1 MLLSVNQW
9 LVASGQWSGK
19 KVALLFSLLGLLSLS
34 ACGFKPV
41 YGTASGISEQSPIRA
56 GIKIVASGAGVGSS
70 SNNVSVDESANRAI
84 IRQFTQNMED
94 IVADS
99 DAPTYKLEV
108 VLSQSIGGLGVAR
121 DGTASRYN
129 LTVNSSYRLVRLA
142 DNKLVDSGAISN
154 VTSYNNPNNKYF
166 STYISEQDARKRGVK
181 ELAEMYRQRLIAF
194 SEKIYPPKLPLST
207 PPPIN
212 ENCPEVC

>member
-1 MLLSVNQW
+1 MLLLARNVEWGVRSVVRSVCSILMLF
-9 LVASGQWSGK
+9 LVA
-19 KVALLFSLLGLLSLS
+19 

-41 YGTASGISEQSPIRA
+41 YGTASGISEASPMRA
-56 GIKIVASGAGVGSS
+56 GIKIVAAGAGIASS
-70 SNNVSVDESANRAI
+70 ANNVSVDESANRAI

-94 IVADS
+94 IVGDS
-99 DAPTYKLEV
+99 DVPTYQLEV
-108 VLSQSIGGLGVAR
+108 ALSQSLNGLGVAR

-129 LTVNSSYRLVRLA
+129 LTINSNYKLVRLA

-181 ELAEMYRQRLIAF
+181 ELSEMYRQRLISF
-194 SEKIYPPKLPLST
+194 SEKIHPPVSSSSSAS
-207 PPPIN
+207 PIN